1 MDCHKMRDAAYLQT
15 CIGSR
20 TLQMVRQKIAEV
32 NFIVNMAYN
41 VFHEWYENY
50 YLCLASIC
58 F

>member
-1 MDCHKMRDAAYLQT
+1 MD
-15 CIGSR
+15 SR

-32 NFIVNMAYN
+32 NFIVNMAYK

-50 YLCLASIC
+50 YLCLAGIC